1 MKKNVCFLLG
11 IFSIF
16 SNFCI
21 AQNLKLSDIKGVWRS
36 GKYEDDYFVIF
47 KDSIASVGFDNNNKI
62 EISNFS
68 KIGFIDEEDPYLLRL
83 DSIQNKN
90 FENKSKTFLYLRVN
104 LEDDDIEHLNIKNK
118 ETKNSIFYFGGILS
132 KLGVEETPVRTGTR
146 MEIINSNV
154 HIYIK
159 VQDLPP
165 LFIHKLSLKY
175 PPQVLK
181 RMLDKTFMKIK
192 MPKSFIYS
200 KPTILSKMYL
210 IKDDQVEVVREKEIK
225 GTKWLNFRYYGN
237 SATTGKTIEGWIKKA
252 DVNNF

>member
-1 MKKNVCFLLG
+1 MKKYLLLSIFLL
-11 IFSIF
+11 I
-16 SNFCI
+16 SNLNM
-21 AQNLKLSDIKGVWRS
+21 AQNLKLSDLKGVWES
-36 GKYEDDYFVIF
+36 GRYENNFYIFYEDT
-47 KDSIASVGFDNNNKI
+47 IASIGLNDGELDIGFT
-62 EISNFS
+62 
-68 KIGFIDEEDPYLLRL
+68 KIGFIDENDPYLIKL
-83 DSIQNKN
+83 DSIQNIGKDKKN
-90 FENKSKTFLYLRVN
+90 EPAPLYFRIN
-104 LEDDDIEHLNIKNK
+104 LTDEDIKHIK
-118 ETKNSIFYFGGILS
+118 LKNREESRSIFYFGGTLCG
-132 KLGVEETPVRTGTR
+132 LGIEDYPIQTGTR

-159 VQDLPP
+159 RKDLPP

-175 PPQVLK
+175 PPQILK

-192 MPKSFIYS
+192 IPKSLIYS

-210 IKDDQVEVVREKEIK
+210 IKGDQIEVVGEKELK

>member
-1 MKKNVCFLLG
+1 MKKSLLLSIFLL
-11 IFSIF
+11 I
-16 SNFCI
+16 SNLSM
-21 AQNLKLSDIKGVWRS
+21 AQNLKLSDLKGVWEFALYENNFYIF
-36 GKYEDDYFVIF
+36 YEDSVA
-47 KDSIASVGFDNNNKI
+47 SIGLRSNG
-62 EISNFS
+62 ELGISFG
-68 KIGFIDEEDPYLLRL
+68 KVGFIDEDDPYLIKL
-83 DSIQNKN
+83 DSIQNADRGNKN
-90 FENKSKTFLYLRVN
+90 ELIPLHFRVN
-104 LEDDDIEHLNIKNK
+104 LTDEDIKHIKLKNVSGKKNLFYDDGVLSSLGIEDYPIQ
-118 ETKNSIFYFGGILS
+118 
-132 KLGVEETPVRTGTR
+132 TGTR

-159 VQDLPP
+159 RKDLPP

-175 PPQVLK
+175 PTQILK

-237 SATTGKTIEGWIKKA
+237 SEKTGKPIEGWIKKS
-252 DVNNF
+252 DIG